1 MRSEYQPLRSQEDDS
16 GEEPRASTSTAP
28 TRSQHRL
35 VRAGSIDLT
44 KLDNAFK
51 RLVCC
56 YSSLYHISSPSSW
69 TESIAQKVKRKKKT
83 PDHSRKQI
91 WRSVFEPTIFPVSS
105 SGVVCSAAIIWSMCL
120 HFIKTK
126 TLDHKRPMSQADFDA
141 YVQIGI
147 YTFLTDLSYAVWHNL
162 SSTQSAKGFIPR
174 W

>member
-16 GEEPRASTSTAP
+16 REEPRASTSVAP

-56 YSSLYHISSPSSW
+56 FSSLCHNSSPSSW

-91 WRSVFEPTIFPVSS
+91 WRSVFEPTIFAVSS
-105 SGVVCSAAIIWSMCL
+105 SGVVRSTPII
-120 HFIKTK
+120 
-126 TLDHKRPMSQADFDA
+126 
-141 YVQIGI
+141 
-147 YTFLTDLSYAVWHNL
+147 
-162 SSTQSAKGFIPR
+162 
-174 W
+174 

>member
-1 MRSEYQPLRSQEDDS
+1 MMSAHSMRSEYQPLRSHEDDLV

-35 VRAGSIDLT
+35 VRTGSIDLT

-56 YSSLYHISSPSSW
+56 CSSLYHNSSPSSW

-91 WRSVFEPTIFPVSS
+91 WRSVFEPTIFAVSS
-105 SGVVCSAAIIWSMCL
+105 SGVVCSAVII
-120 HFIKTK
+120 
-126 TLDHKRPMSQADFDA
+126 
-141 YVQIGI
+141 
-147 YTFLTDLSYAVWHNL
+147 
-162 SSTQSAKGFIPR
+162 
-174 W
+174 

>member
-1 MRSEYQPLRSQEDDS
+1 MSTHSKRSEYQPLRSQEDDS

-28 TRSQHRL
+28 TTRSQHRL

-56 YSSLYHISSPSSW
+56 YSSLWYNSSPSSW

-91 WRSVFEPTIFPVSS
+91 WRSVFEPTIFAVPS
-105 SGVVCSAAIIWSMCL
+105 SGVVCSAAIIWLMHL
-120 HFIKTK
+120 RFTKTK

-141 YVQIGI
+141 YVQIDWYI
-147 YTFLTDLSYAVWHNL
+147 FLADLLYAVWHNL
-162 SSTQSAKGFIPR
+162 
-174 W
+174 